1 MSNDYDQNITLK
13 TAVDLEVVGENI
25 LDIADFAIE
34 KHEFRHDLTLSPEL
48 REKAAKQIRLALW
61 ELIEEF
67 KQRRKQVLRRMFET
81 ADRVMKDTV
90 DAS

>member
-1 MSNDYDQNITLK
+1 MSSDFDRDITLR

-34 KHEFRHDLTLSPEL
+34 KHEFRHDVKLSPEL
-48 REKAAKQIRLALW
+48 REKAAKQIRVALW

-81 ADRVMKDTV
+81 ADRVMEETV